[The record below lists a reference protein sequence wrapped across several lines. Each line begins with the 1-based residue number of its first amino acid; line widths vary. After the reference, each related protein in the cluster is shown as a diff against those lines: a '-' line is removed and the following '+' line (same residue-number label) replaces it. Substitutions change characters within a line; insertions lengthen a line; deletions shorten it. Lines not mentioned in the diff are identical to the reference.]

1 MKLLTICFAIAM
13 SACATEATI
22 LPPVAPT
29 TPPTTDV
36 GNPAPQVLGTPGT
49 GSSTGGGC
57 LRTKVPCHI

>member
-1 MKLLTICFAIAM
+1 MKLLTIFFAIAM

-22 LPPVAPT
+22 LPPIAPS
-29 TPPTTDV
+29 PPTTDV

-57 LRTKVPCHI
+57 LRTKLPCHG